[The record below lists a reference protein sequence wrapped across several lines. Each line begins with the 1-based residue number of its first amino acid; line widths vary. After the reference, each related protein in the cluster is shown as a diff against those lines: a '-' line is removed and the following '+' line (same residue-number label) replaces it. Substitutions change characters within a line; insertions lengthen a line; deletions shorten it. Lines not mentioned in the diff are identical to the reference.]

1 MDKQEQILKAAL
13 KLFVEFGFHGTP
25 TSKIAQEAGVS
36 NGTLFHY
43 YKTKDE
49 LVVALYIYIKTNL
62 TACIDSNQVEG
73 ETIKATFKRMFLS
86 SMYWAIENPI
96 EFRFTQQFHSSPYLA
111 MVSHEEILKQTKY
124 LMDFMQ
130 EAINARV
137 LKLLPVD
144 LLFTL
149 ISNHIYG
156 INEYLIATKM
166 DDEKQNELIDQSFD
180 LIWDMIT

>member
-13 KLFVEFGFHGTP
+13 KLFVEYGFHGTP

-49 LVVALYIYIKTNL
+49 LVVALYIYIKTRL
-62 TACIDSNQVEG
+62 SACIDSNRGEG
-73 ETIKATFKRMFLS
+73 ETIKATFKRIFLS
-86 SMYWAIENPI
+86 SMYWAIENPT
-96 EFRFTQQFHSSPYLA
+96 EFQFTQQFHSSPYLS
-111 MVSHEEILKQTKY
+111 MVSDEEIKKQTKC

-130 EAINARV
+130 EAIDARV
-137 LKLLPVD
+137 LKQLPID

-149 ISNHIYG
+149 LSSQIYG
-156 INEYLIATKM
+156 INEYLVASSL
-166 DDEKQNELIDQSFD
+166 DAEKQKEVINLSFD
-180 LIWDMIT
+180 LIWDMVT

>member
-1 MDKQEQILKAAL
+1 MDKQEQILIAAL

-25 TSKIAQEAGVS
+25 TSKIAREADVS

-49 LVVALYIYIKTNL
+49 LVVALYIYIKTKM
-62 TACIDSNQVEG
+62 TGCIDSGRIEG
-73 ETIKATFKRMFLS
+73 ETIKATFKRMFIS
-86 SMYWAIENPI
+86 SMYWALENPI
-96 EFRFTQQFHSSPYLA
+96 EFRYSQQFHSSPYLS
-111 MVSHEEILKQTKY
+111 MVSHEEVLKQTKY

-130 EAINARV
+130 EAIDARV
-137 LKLLPVD
+137 LKPLPID

-156 INEYLIATKM
+156 INEYLIAAKM
-166 DDEKQNELIDQSFD
+166 DEAKQKELIDQSFD

>member
-1 MDKQEQILKAAL
+1 MDKQEQILIAAL

-25 TSKIAQEAGVS
+25 TSKIAREAGVS

-49 LVVALYIYIKTNL
+49 LVVELYIYIKTKM
-62 TACIDSNQVEG
+62 TGCIDSGRIEG
-73 ETIKATFKRMFLS
+73 ETIKATFKRMFIS
-86 SMYWAIENPI
+86 SMYWALENPI
-96 EFRFTQQFHSSPYLA
+96 EFRYSQQFHSSPYLS

-130 EAINARV
+130 EAIDARV
-137 LKLLPVD
+137 LKPLPID

-156 INEYLIATKM
+156 INEYLITTKM
-166 DDEKQNELIDQSFD
+166 DEEKQKELIDQSFD

>member
-49 LVVALYIYIKTNL
+49 LVIALFIHIKTKL
-62 TACIDSNQVEG
+62 TGCIDNSRVEG
-73 ETIKATFKRMFLS
+73 ETIKASFKRMYFS
-86 SMYWAIENPI
+86 SMNWAIENPI
-96 EFRFTQQFHSSPYLA
+96 EFRFTQQFHSSPYLS
-111 MVSHEEILKQTKY
+111 MVSHEEILKQTRY

-130 EAINARV
+130 EAIHARV
-137 LKLLPVD
+137 LKSLPVD

-149 ISNHIYG
+149 ISSHIFG
-156 INEYLIATKM
+156 INEYLIASNV
-166 DDEKQNELIDQSFD
+166 DEQKQKEIIEQSFD

>member
-1 MDKQEQILKAAL
+1 MDKQEQILQAAL
-13 KLFVEFGFHGTP
+13 KLFVENGFHGTP
-25 TSKIAQEAGVS
+25 TSRIAQEAGVS

-62 TACIDSNQVEG
+62 TGCIDKARLEG
-73 ETIKATFKRMFLS
+73 ETIKASFKRMYIS
-86 SMYWAIENPI
+86 SMYWAIENPV
-96 EFRFTQQFHSSPYLA
+96 EFRFTQQFHSSPYLS
-111 MVSHEEILKQTKY
+111 MVSHEEILKQTRY

-137 LKLLPVD
+137 LKPLPVD
-144 LLFTL
+144 MLFTL
-149 ISNHIYG
+149 ISSHISG
-156 INEYLIATKM
+156 INEYLVASKV
-166 DDEKQNELIDQSFD
+166 DSEKQKEVINQSFD

>member
-1 MDKQEQILKAAL
+1 MDKQEQILIAAL

-25 TSKIAQEAGVS
+25 TSKIAREAGVS

-49 LVVALYIYIKTNL
+49 LVVALYIYIKTKM
-62 TACIDSNQVEG
+62 TGCIDSGRIEG
-73 ETIKATFKRMFLS
+73 ETIKATFKRMFIS
-86 SMYWAIENPI
+86 SMYWALENPI
-96 EFRFTQQFHSSPYLA
+96 EFRYSQQFHSSPYLS
-111 MVSHEEILKQTKY
+111 MVSHEEVLKQTKY

-130 EAINARV
+130 EAIDARV
-137 LKLLPVD
+137 LKPLPID

-156 INEYLIATKM
+156 INEYLIAAKM
-166 DDEKQNELIDQSFD
+166 EEAKQKELIDQSFG

>member
-13 KLFVEFGFHGTP
+13 KLFVEYGFHGTP
-25 TSKIAQEAGVS
+25 TSKIAREAGVS

-49 LVVALYIYIKTNL
+49 LVVVLYIYIKTKL
-62 TACIDSNQVEG
+62 TGCIDSARIEG
-73 ETIKATFKRMFLS
+73 ETIKATFKRMFIS
-86 SMYWAIENPI
+86 SMYWALENPI
-96 EFRFTQQFHSSPYLA
+96 EFRYSQQFHSSPYLS

-130 EAINARV
+130 EAIDARV
-137 LKLLPVD
+137 LKPLPID

-166 DDEKQNELIDQSFD
+166 DEAKQKELIEQSFD

>member
-25 TSKIAQEAGVS
+25 TSKIVQEAGVS

-43 YKTKDE
+43 YRTKDE
-49 LVVALYIYIKTNL
+49 LVVALYIYIKTKL
-62 TACIDSNQVEG
+62 TGCIDNAKVEG
-73 ETIKATFKRMFLS
+73 ETIKATFKRMFIS
-86 SMYWAIENPI
+86 SMFWALENPI
-96 EFRFTQQFHSSPYLA
+96 EFRFTQQFHSSPYLS
-111 MVSHEEILKQTKY
+111 MVSHEEILKQMKH

-137 LKLLPVD
+137 LKPLPVD

-149 ISNHIYG
+149 ISNHISG
-156 INEYLIATKM
+156 INQYLVASNV
-166 DDEKQNELIDQSFD
+166 DEQKQKEVIDQSFD